1 MIQKALQRIAR
12 KFMQSLHYPYL
23 LKPRSSCKDI
33 MSKSESSQTKSD
45 EFYDKLK
52 ENYILRTQE
61 CDNFSKR
68 ISNACV
74 DVNTESLYGAL
85 NLIQQYVGL
94 QKKYAHIYPV
104 WYNYD
109 AIIKQSKIITE
120 AWNQSVQYLDSFYV
134 ESLKYTK
141 NNLRSTNSTLIQVIQ
156 NTGRFYDIYQ
166 KMDLIQEDKSERST
180 SSKHV
185 VIKKESNQ
193 S

>member
-1 MIQKALQRIAR
+1 
-12 KFMQSLHYPYL
+12 MQSLHHPYL

-94 QKKYAHIYPV
+94 QKKYAHSYPV

-120 AWNQSVQYLDSFYV
+120 AWNQSVQYMDSFYV
-134 ESLKYTK
+134 ESLKHTK

-156 NTGRFYDIYQ
+156 NIGRFYDIYQ
-166 KMDLIQEDKSERST
+166 KMDSTQEDKSE
-180 SSKHV
+180 KDQPGPKQV